1 MMVLEQPML
10 SQCLY
15 EFIKNYKGR
24 IREDLGQFIMR
35 QATSAAQTCCQR
47 EVLYRDIKAENF
59 LINLSN
65 LEGKRID
72 FGCGDFLTD
81 AGYKSFACT
90 YDFSEL

>member
-65 LEGKRID
+65 LEGKLID

-81 AGYKSFACT
+81 AGYKSFAGT